1 MESHDLKTLLTVDNR
16 LIAEDIQAILE
27 EHEIYTIL
35 FSDNSA
41 ASIISTYSG
50 LNPIESIELKTTILD
65 YPKAIEIVL
74 ESQYNELVQ

>member
-50 LNPIESIELKTTILD
+50 LNPIE
-65 YPKAIEIVL
+65 AIEIVL

>member
-1 MESHDLKTLLTVDNR
+1 MESHDLKTLLNVDDR

-65 YPKAIEIVL
+65 YPKAIEIL
-74 ESQYNELVQ
+74 RESHYNELVQ

>member
-65 YPKAIEIVL
+65 YSKAIEILL

>member
-1 MESHDLKTLLTVDNR
+1 MESHDLKTLLTVDDR

>member
-1 MESHDLKTLLTVDNR
+1 MESHDLKTLLTVDGR

-74 ESQYNELVQ
+74 GSQYNELVQ